1 MCRKRTPGLVFALA
15 IFLCE
20 ALCAQETSR
29 PTRPDEAIAFLRA
42 VRREIAKVGFE
53 ATKKKPALQVSFR
66 MSTTAERRAITG
78 YKDLDTK
85 GRNVFENVRQAGLL
99 NGPYELTFVPK
110 SVREHTRKSLDANG
124 NELKLNGQP
133 IYEQVYLVDGE
144 WRAWSRPWRNYV
156 PDSPNPAAQT
166 EAAARRRKDEMEI
179 VQVRCTV
186 PKHLAS
192 LEDLQGAQHLTVTG
206 SVEDWAFRG
215 SVYFRKA
222 EFYSARYA
230 RAMAP
235 TLSELH
241 LYADDLE
248 IK

>member
-1 MCRKRTPGLVFALA
+1 MRQKRTPAFAFALTLV
-15 IFLCE
+15 LCE
-20 ALCAQETSR
+20 VLRAQQTSR
-29 PTRPDEAIAFLRA
+29 PTEPDEAIEFLRA
-42 VRREIAKVGFE
+42 VKREIAKVKFA
-53 ATKKKPALQVSFR
+53 ATEKKPTLQVSFR
-66 MSTTAERRAITG
+66 MSTAAEGRAITG
-78 YKDLDTK
+78 YKDLDAK
-85 GRNVFENVRQAGLL
+85 GRNVFENVRRAGLL
-99 NGPYELTFVPK
+99 SGQYELTFVPK

-144 WRAWSRPWRNYV
+144 WRACSRPWQNYV

-166 EAAARRRKDEMEI
+166 ETAARRRKDEMEI

-192 LEDLQGAQHLTVTG
+192 LEDLQGAQQLTVTG

-215 SVYFRKA
+215 FVYFRKA

-230 RAMAP
+230 RTMEP

-241 LYADDLE
+241 LHADSLE